1 MLLVANS
8 YLQFLLLA
16 FACGAVVGIFL
27 QGRLK

>member
-1 MLLVANS
+1 MILIANS

-16 FACGAVVGIFL
+16 FAAGALVGVFL